1 MNDLINM
8 FFLVIIIIL
17 SILFFQDIN
26 YKKISNLVSEE
37 LNKNNLKTI

>member
-8 FFLVIIIIL
+8 IFLVVIIIL
-17 SILFFQDIN
+17 SISFFQDIN

-37 LNKNNLKTI
+37 FNKNNFKSI